1 MKSLKIFLLSM
12 LIALPFSANA
22 SDLPNKKPSISL
34 SGKEK
39 THYDWTGFYI
49 GGTLGY
55 GWHKAEHCDSSGVPA
70 CEPYY
75 PHYTA
80 KGSVGGLTLGYNVN
94 HDHFIIGVEGD
105 YSFASLKWS
114 LEDRFC
120 GGPCASEVTSIGTVR
135 ARLGYA
141 FDRLL
146 PYVTLG
152 VALTSMEASGGVNA
166 DPGSRTESSFVA
178 GIGLEYA
185 LARNW
190 SAKIEYLHFYNN
202 GDFDYDAEAPEIF
215 LRSSGID
222 IARVGL
228 NYKF

>member
-1 MKSLKIFLLSM
+1 MKSLKIFLLPILAAQSF
-12 LIALPFSANA
+12 AANA
-22 SDLPNKKPSISL
+22 SDLPNKIPSAAL
-34 SGKEK
+34 SVLEK
-39 THYDWTGFYI
+39 TNYDWTGFYI

-55 GWHKAEHCDSSGVPA
+55 GWHKAEHCDSSGLPA
-70 CEPYY
+70 CEPDY

-94 HDHFIIGVEGD
+94 YDRFIIGVEGD
-105 YSFASLKWS
+105 YSFANLKGSL
-114 LEDRFC
+114 DDAFC
-120 GGPCASEVTSIGTVR
+120 GGPCASEVTSSGTVR

-166 DPGSRTESSFVA
+166 DPGSRAASSFVA
-178 GIGLEYA
+178 GIGLEYQ
-185 LARNW
+185 LAQNW
-190 SAKIEYLHFYNN
+190 STKIEYLHFYNN
-202 GDFDYDAEAPEIF
+202 EDFDYDAEAPEIF